1 MRVTLDSNYP
11 LMSRNVCSDENGR
24 FDKIFDKLMAHRI
37 KGSQSNLTIMRN
49 SYDTDEK
56 IHKEYKGM
64 NMQQMTEIVPF
75 TCFYL
80 RMILN
85 WSKINLYEWLS
96 DSWKLIK
103 SSLVSKLYSP
113 YNRPLLQFSKEA
125 GMFYT
130 TWVLSENWGEVS
142 WG

>member
-1 MRVTLDSNYP
+1 
-11 LMSRNVCSDENGR
+11 
-24 FDKIFDKLMAHRI
+24 
-37 KGSQSNLTIMRN
+37 
-49 SYDTDEK
+49 
-56 IHKEYKGM
+56 
-64 NMQQMTEIVPF
+64 MQQMTEIVPF

-85 WSKINLYEWLS
+85 WSKINLIYEWLS
-96 DSWKLIK
+96 DSWKIK

>member
-96 DSWKLIK
+96 DSWKIK

>member
-1 MRVTLDSNYP
+1 MI
-11 LMSRNVCSDENGR
+11 LM
-24 FDKIFDKLMAHRI
+24 K
-37 KGSQSNLTIMRN
+37 
-49 SYDTDEK
+49 K

-75 TCFYL
+75 TFFYL

-96 DSWKLIK
+96 DSWKIK

-130 TWVLSENWGEVS
+130 TWVLSGNWGEVS